1 MIQAPGITVNGLKI
15 TPEQIDAEVQY
26 HPAANLAEAK
36 YQAMQALVIR
46 ELLIQQAVRCGLCD
60 KNPSQPDEVIDQ
72 LLAQE
77 ITVPE
82 PGREECERY
91 YKNNK
96 KRFFTAPLFEVSHI
110 LYPAPPDDDEVRNK
124 AKEKAIAALIQIK
137 ENVSLFESIARA
149 ESACSSGREGGRLGQ
164 IGKGQTVP
172 AFESSLLSMK
182 EGDISEEPV
191 ATEVGYHIIR
201 VHKRADGELMPFDS
215 VAEWIAD
222 SLKQE
227 SWRRAF
233 SQYVQILI
241 GRAKISGFHLK
252 GADSPLVQ

>member
-1 MIQAPGITVNGLKI
+1 MIQAPGITVNGIKI
-15 TPEQIDAEVQY
+15 TPEQISAEVQY
-26 HPAANLAEAK
+26 HPASSLAEAK

-46 ELLIQQAVRCGLCD
+46 ELLLQQAVTCGLCA
-60 KNPSQPDEVIDQ
+60 PAARPDEAIDR
-72 LLAQE
+72 LLSQE
-77 ITVPE
+77 IAVPE

-91 YKNNK
+91 YNNNR

-110 LYPAPPDDDEVRNK
+110 LYPAPPDDAPARRK
-124 AKEKAIAALIQIK
+124 ARKKAEAALARIRK
-137 ENVSLFESIARA
+137 DDTLFEAVARA

-164 IGKGQTVP
+164 IGEGQTVP
-172 AFESSLLSMK
+172 AFEAALLAMQ
-182 EGDISEEPV
+182 EGDISTEPV
-191 ATEVGYHIIR
+191 ATEVGFHIIR
-201 VHKRADGELMPFDS
+201 VHKRADGQLMPFEA

-233 SQYVQILI
+233 SQYVQILA
-241 GRAKISGFHLK
+241 GQAKISGFLLK

>member
-1 MIQAPGITVNGLKI
+1 MIQAPGITVNGISI
-15 TPEQIDAEVQY
+15 TPEQISAEVQY
-26 HPAANLAEAK
+26 HPAPSLFEAK

-46 ELLIQQAVRCGLCD
+46 ELLLQQAAKKGLCED
-60 KNPSQPDEVIDQ
+60 SDQPDEIIDK

-77 ITVPE
+77 ISVPE

-91 YKNNK
+91 YNNNK
-96 KRFFTAPLFEVSHI
+96 NRFHTAPLFEVSHI
-110 LYPAPPDDDEVRNK
+110 LYPAPPDDVEAWKLAR
-124 AKEKAIAALIQIK
+124 EKANFSLKQIQK
-137 ENVSLFESIARA
+137 NPEMFESIARD
-149 ESACSSGREGGRLGQ
+149 ESACSSGKDGGRLGQ

-172 AFESSLLSMK
+172 AFESALLSMQ
-182 EGDISEEPV
+182 EGDISAEPV

-201 VHKRADGELMPFDS
+201 VHKKAEGKLMPFES
-215 VAEWIAD
+215 VSDWIAD
-222 SLKQE
+222 LLQQE

-241 GRAKISGFHLK
+241 GKAEISGFHLK